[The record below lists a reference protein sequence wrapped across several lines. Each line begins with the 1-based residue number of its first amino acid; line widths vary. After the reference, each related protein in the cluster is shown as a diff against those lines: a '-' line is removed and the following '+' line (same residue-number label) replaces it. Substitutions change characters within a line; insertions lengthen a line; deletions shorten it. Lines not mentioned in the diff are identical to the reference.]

1 MTWLKHAGMP
11 LPSQTSMDP
20 PLEGSDSGKEESAK
34 SNAALTGE
42 AVVDSLTALIG
53 SKKTTGAKRSSGDDE
68 LKGTK
73 KSKK

>member
-1 MTWLKHAGMP
+1 MD
-11 LPSQTSMDP
+11 LPS
-20 PLEGSDSGKEESAK
+20 EGSGSGKEESAK

-68 LKGTK
+68 PKGTSQPTK